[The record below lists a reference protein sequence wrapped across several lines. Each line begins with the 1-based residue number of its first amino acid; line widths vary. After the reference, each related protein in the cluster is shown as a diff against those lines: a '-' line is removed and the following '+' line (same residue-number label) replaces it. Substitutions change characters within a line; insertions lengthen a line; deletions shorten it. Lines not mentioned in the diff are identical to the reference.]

1 MQADPTPEKLL
12 DCRLKDEWLDTAG
25 HVSNFG
31 LHAIFAESE
40 EKFLTKIEID
50 DEYLKESGCSAATV
64 ESHMT
69 VVRKIEKK
77 DKVNVSCQVLD
88 LTNKAVHIV
97 MDIKNSKGEICAY
110 HESILLSVKRTA
122 SGAKVSPFGRYQLA
136 NLVHL
141 SREHKDIPRPTCV
154 GRSISIERE

>member
-12 DCRLKDEWLDTAG
+12 DCRLRDEWLDTAG
-25 HVSNFG
+25 HISNFG

-40 EKFLTKIEID
+40 EKFLRKIEID
-50 DEYLKESGCSAATV
+50 DEYLKECGGSAATV

-69 VVRKIEKK
+69 VIKRIEKG
-77 DKVNVSCQVLD
+77 DKVSVACQVLD

-97 MDIKNSKGEICAY
+97 MDIKNGTGEVCAY
-110 HESILLSVKRTA
+110 YESILLSVKRTA
-122 SGAKVSPFGRYQLA
+122 AGAKVSPFGRYQLA

-141 SREHKDIPRPTCV
+141 SREHK
-154 GRSISIERE
+154 